1 MYRSPPS
8 EYELAGLGLLPSDIA
23 AVEVF
28 EDNYPAWELFCY
40 MGTQWMVGMAGAT
53 GLKYEVAHHKLDRA
67 RPALDPD
74 EYESRM
80 DDLRV
85 MEREALAVLRER
97 QKEK

>member
-1 MYRSPPS
+1 MYSAPPS

-28 EDNYPAWELFCY
+28 EDNYPAYELFCY
-40 MGTQWMVGMAGAT
+40 MSTQWTMGMAGAT
-53 GLKYEVAHHKLDRA
+53 GLRYEVAHHKLDRA
-67 RPALDPD
+67 QLDAE

-85 MEREALAVLRER
+85 MELEALTVLRER